1 MRTEGARRFGAF
13 RRRHRLTYTKVALAL
28 KVSRPAVYSWEDGSK
43 LPDADAR
50 DRIAIWT
57 SGEVTPEMWRT
68 SAAAR
73 ALSEIKPHGSADDE
87 VAA

>member
-1 MRTEGARRFGAF
+1 
-13 RRRHRLTYTKVALAL
+13 LTYTKVAAAL

-50 DRIAIWT
+50 ERIEVWT
-57 SGEVTPEMWRT
+57 SGEVASGMWRT
-68 SAAAR
+68 AAAAR

-87 VAA
+87 AAA